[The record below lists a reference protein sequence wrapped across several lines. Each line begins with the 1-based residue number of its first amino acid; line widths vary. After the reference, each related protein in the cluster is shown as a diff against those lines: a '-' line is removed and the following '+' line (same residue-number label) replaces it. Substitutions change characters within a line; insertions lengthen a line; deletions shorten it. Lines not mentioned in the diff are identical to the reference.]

1 MVEMNYLIE
10 LTSIHAAAARI
21 GAEIIRTA
29 TILSPGLSA
38 KVQRPVYLKLEN
50 NQIGGSF
57 KARGVLNKFASLQAE
72 LSSKRFVAVSGGNF
86 GIAVA
91 QAASKLGADVTIVMP
106 KSAPASSIE
115 RIRSLGVP
123 VIVTGNVNDAFA
135 HAEDLAS
142 QGYVVLDDCADTT
155 IAEGHGTLALEFI
168 EDCPQLTDVFVAVG
182 GGAMLAG
189 VATAL
194 KKQKPGLRIWGVE
207 TAGANSMDQALR
219 VGKPVEIEVSSIIS
233 TLGVPIVSEPMLR
246 HAQAYLEEM
255 VVVSDRDAVEGM
267 VSFGEDGKQWV
278 ELASGA
284 VVAAARKIAPHL
296 PPDAII
302 GLIVCGGNISFEDMQ
317 KWIASLH
324 KQ

>member
-1 MVEMNYLIE
+1 MNYLIE
-10 LTSIHAAAARI
+10 LTSINAAAARL
-21 GAEIIRTA
+21 GRAIIRTA

-38 KVQRPVYLKLEN
+38 KIQRPIYLKLEN
-50 NQIGGSF
+50 TQIGGSF

-72 LSSKRFVAVSGGNF
+72 LSLKRFVAVSGGNF

-91 QAASKLGADVTIVMP
+91 EASSKLGADVTIVMP
-106 KSAPASSIE
+106 QSAPASSIAK
-115 RIRSLGVP
+115 IRSLGVS
-123 VIVTGNVNDAFA
+123 VIVASNVNEAFA
-135 HAEDLAS
+135 QAEDLAR

-194 KKQKPGLRIWGVE
+194 KKQKPHIRIWGVE

-219 VGKPVEIEVSSIIS
+219 LGKPMEIEVSSIIS
-233 TLGVPIVSEPMLR
+233 TLGVPMVSELMLR
-246 HAQAYLEEM
+246 HAQAYVEEM

-284 VVAAARKIAPHL
+284 LVAAAQKIAPQL
-296 PPDAII
+296 PSDATI
-302 GLIVCGGNISFEDMQ
+302 GLIVCGGNISSEDRQ